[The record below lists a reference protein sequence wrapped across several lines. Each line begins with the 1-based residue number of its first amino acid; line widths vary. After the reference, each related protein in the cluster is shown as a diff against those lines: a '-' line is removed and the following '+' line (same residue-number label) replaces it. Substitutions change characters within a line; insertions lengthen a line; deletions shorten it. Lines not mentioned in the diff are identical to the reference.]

1 MQCGHK
7 SANSSVIP
15 LGALGA
21 GCSSGYSGSVQARLH
36 SKLWVPDLNLYR
48 NNLVAGLNIY
58 KWILDFVKRKK
69 ITIMEMEIKVA
80 QQMLELLPAKIDNVS
95 AAIAKVR

>member
-1 MQCGHK
+1 M
-7 SANSSVIP
+7 
-15 LGALGA
+15 
-21 GCSSGYSGSVQARLH
+21 QARLH

>member
-1 MQCGHK
+1 MPCGHK
-7 SANSSVIP
+7 IANSSVIP
-15 LGALGA
+15 LGALGVV
-21 GCSSGYSGSVQARLH
+21 CSSGYGGSVQARLH
-36 SKLWVPDLNLYR
+36 SKLWVPDLTLYR

>member
-1 MQCGHK
+1 M
-7 SANSSVIP
+7 
-15 LGALGA
+15 
-21 GCSSGYSGSVQARLH
+21 H
-36 SKLWVPDLNLYR
+36 SKLWLPDLNLYR

-69 ITIMEMEIKVA
+69 IAIMEMEIKVA

-95 AAIAKVR
+95 AAIAKASSR

>member
-1 MQCGHK
+1 
-7 SANSSVIP
+7 
-15 LGALGA
+15 
-21 GCSSGYSGSVQARLH
+21 LH
-36 SKLWVPDLNLYR
+36 SKLWLPDLNLYR

-69 ITIMEMEIKVA
+69 IAIMEMEIKVA

-95 AAIAKVR
+95 AAIAKASSR

>member
-1 MQCGHK
+1 M
-7 SANSSVIP
+7 
-15 LGALGA
+15 
-21 GCSSGYSGSVQARLH
+21 QARLH

-80 QQMLELLPAKIDNVS
+80 QKMLELLPAKIDNVS